1 MANPSAC
8 AAEGER
14 SRSGTPPISTVPESG
29 TVEPAATAINVDFP
43 APFSPTSA
51 CTSPASTS
59 NVTPL
64 SATTPGNVLT
74 TSSRR
79 RTTAGVSATALYLA
93 ALAVRRDRRDAE
105 LVVGIE
111 VRRRLRVAL

>member
-1 MANPSAC
+1 MPSPSAW
-8 AAEGER
+8 ATDGEAV
-14 SRSGTPPISTVPESG
+14 SSGWPPISTVPESG
-29 TVEPAATAINVDFP
+29 TVEPAATAIRVDFP

-74 TSSRR
+74 TFPRR
-79 RTTAGVSATALYLA
+79 RTTEEVLTAVA
-93 ALAVRRDRRDAE
+93 A
-105 LVVGIE
+105 
-111 VRRRLRVAL
+111 